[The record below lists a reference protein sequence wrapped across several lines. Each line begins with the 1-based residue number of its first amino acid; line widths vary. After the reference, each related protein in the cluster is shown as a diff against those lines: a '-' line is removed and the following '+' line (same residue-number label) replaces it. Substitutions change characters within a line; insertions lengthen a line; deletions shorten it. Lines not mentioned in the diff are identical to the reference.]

1 MKHLKLIGI
10 DLAKNAFQ
18 VCLVDK
24 DNQVIKNSKVSRSKF
39 LDQIRQLPRDAAIA
53 MEACSSAH
61 HWARQFQ
68 KMGFK
73 VVLIPAQHV
82 KPFVGKQKN
91 DANDA
96 RAITEAA
103 CRPNLHPVPVKTIE
117 QQDIKI
123 VRSSRDR
130 LVRQRTRLVN
140 HLRGHCA
147 EYGVVMPQGIHAFRR
162 GVAEVLE
169 CAENG
174 LSAVMRTLLAEGYSE
189 LIELNSRI
197 DELEKQQH
205 QLCKPIEDYQRLQQV
220 PGIGPINAAAV
231 ISEIGDGSQFNK
243 GRGYAAYLGLVPRQ
257 HSSGNTTILAGIT
270 KNGNRQLRTLLVHSA
285 RTLVRYVDKR
295 DDGLSRWVKALIA
308 RRGKN
313 KAIVALANKLARIC
327 WAVLRYKKPYNAT
340 LVSAH

>member
-1 MKHLKLIGI
+1 MNHLKLIGI
-10 DLAKNAFQ
+10 DLAKTNFQ

-24 DNQVIKNSKVSRSKF
+24 NNKVIKNSKVSRSKF
-39 LDQIRQLPRDAAIA
+39 LDRIRQLPRDALIA

-61 HWARQFQ
+61 HWAREFQ

-123 VRSSRDR
+123 IRSSRSR
-130 LVRQRTRLVN
+130 LVKERTRLDN

-147 EYGVVMPQGIHAFRR
+147 EYGVVMPKGIHAFRR
-162 GVAEVLE
+162 RVAKVLE
-169 CAENG
+169 CADNG
-174 LSAVMRTLLAEGYSE
+174 LSTIMRTQLAEGYRE
-189 LIELNSRI
+189 LIELDRRI
-197 DELEKQQH
+197 SELEKQQH
-205 QLCKPIEDYQRLQQV
+205 ELCKPIEDYQRLQQI
-220 PGIGPINAAAV
+220 PGIGPINAAAA
-231 ISEIGDGSQFNK
+231 ISEIGDGRQFNK

-257 HSSGNTTILAGIT
+257 YSSGSTTLLGGIT
-270 KNGNRQLRTLLVHSA
+270 KNGNRELRTLLVHSA

-295 DDGLSRWVKALIA
+295 DDGLSRWVKGIIA

-327 WAVLRYKKPYNAT
+327 WAVLRYKQSYNAA